1 MKRKYFNITLVLTA
15 LIFISSCTKDWEE
28 MNTDPNNPTDGPMTN
43 LLANAIATTGLSFYD
58 SWNQMNSSL
67 SYAGHVTKI
76 AYIDEARYN
85 FRPGILEA
93 DFTNYYRIQQDLL
106 KVIGKAQAT
115 ENKYAEAAAIT
126 LSVYNWQQAVDK
138 WGDIPYS
145 EALTAETEANLTPA
159 YDAAESIYAD
169 LLTKLEYANT
179 LFNSPASAAN
189 VLGAGD
195 FLYGEDADGWQM
207 FCNALHLRLAI
218 RTQNSAELNKVLGN
232 AATYPLFTSND
243 DEAKLKWPG
252 VSPYKEPWASD
263 NDGRDDHGVAK
274 TFIDMMLNLADPRL
288 PVFAEKN
295 TSGIYNGAPEGA
307 PNGAFNVNDIS
318 RIGVKYRNDYAGYSY
333 FLRYSEQ
340 EFIKAEAYLMAGNA
354 SNAKA
359 AYEAGVAASFDETG
373 KTADLAAYMAKPEVA
388 WDNLTVYSNLEKVYL
403 QKWIALFKQGQEL
416 WAENRRTDFPVM
428 PAAIGSVFPGHNRQP
443 FREPYPNEE
452 FTLNGANIGTA
463 AAGIVD
469 YYWGKQLFWDKRT
482 GVN

>member
-67 SYAGHVTKI
+67 SYAGHITKI

-85 FRPGILEA
+85 FRPGVLET
-93 DFTNYYRIQQDLL
+93 DFRNYYYIQQDLL

-115 ENKYAEAAAIT
+115 ENKYAEAAALT

-159 YDAAESIYAD
+159 YDDAAAIYAD

-179 LFNSPASAAN
+179 LFNSPPSALN

-195 FLYGEDADGWQM
+195 FLYGNDADKWQK

-218 RTQNSAELNKVLGN
+218 RTQNVAELNKVL
-232 AATYPLFTSND
+232 AAPATYPLFND
-243 DEAKLKWPG
+243 NSEEAKLHWPG
-252 VSPYKEPWASD
+252 VAPYKEPWAND
-263 NDGRDDHGVAK
+263 NDGRDDHGMAK
-274 TFIDMMLNLADPRL
+274 TFIDMMLALADPRL
-288 PVFAEKN
+288 PVYAEK
-295 TSGIYNGAPEGA
+295 TSAGIYNGAPEGA
-307 PNGAFNVNDIS
+307 PNNAFNVNDIS
-318 RIGVKYRNDYAGYSY
+318 RIGTKYRNDYAGYSY
-333 FLRYSEQ
+333 FLRFSEQ
-340 EFIKAEAYLMAGNA
+340 EFIKAEAYLLAGNA
-354 SNAKA
+354 SAAKA
-359 AYEAGVAASFDETG
+359 AYESGVAASFEETG
-373 KTADLAAYMAKPEVA
+373 MTSSLAAYMTKAEVA
-388 WDNLTVYSNLEKVYL
+388 WDNNTVYNNKTKIWL

-428 PAAIGSVFPGHNRQP
+428 PAAIGSVFSGHNRQP
-443 FREPYPNEE
+443 FREPYPNNE
-452 FTLNGANIGTA
+452 FTLNGASIAPA

>member
-1 MKRKYFNITLVLTA
+1 
-15 LIFISSCTKDWEE
+15 

-67 SYAGHVTKI
+67 SYAGHITKI

-85 FRPGILEA
+85 FRPGTLEA
-93 DFTNYYRIQQDLL
+93 DFRNYYYIQQDLL
-106 KVIGKAQAT
+106 KVIGKAQAN
-115 ENKYAEAAAIT
+115 ENKYAEAAALT

-145 EALTAETEANLTPA
+145 EALTAETESNLTPA
-159 YDAAESIYAD
+159 YDDAAAIYAD

-179 LFNSPASAAN
+179 LFNSPASALN

-195 FLYGEDADGWQM
+195 FLYGNSPKKWQK

-218 RTQNSAELNKVLGN
+218 RTQNVAELNKVM
-232 AATYPLFTSND
+232 AAPTTYPLFANNA
-243 DEAKLKWPG
+243 DEAKLHWPG
-252 VSPYKEPWASD
+252 VAPYKEPWASD
-263 NDGRDDHGVAK
+263 NDTRDDHGMAK
-274 TFIDMMLNLADPRL
+274 TFIDMMLALADPRL

-295 TSGIYNGAPEGA
+295 TSGIYRGAPEGA

-318 RIGVKYRNDYAGYSY
+318 RIGTMYRNNYAGYSY
-333 FLRYSEQ
+333 FLRFSEQ
-340 EFIKAEAYLMAGNA
+340 EFIRAEAYLLAGNA
-354 SNAKA
+354 SAAKT
-359 AYEAGVAASFDETG
+359 AYESGVAASFAETG
-373 KTADLAAYMAKPEVA
+373 MTASLATYLAKPQVA
-388 WDNLTVYSNLEKVYL
+388 WDNNTVYNNKTKIWL

-428 PAAIGSVFPGHNRQP
+428 PAAIGSVFSGHNRQP
-443 FREPYPNEE
+443 FREPYPNNE
-452 FTLNGANIGTA
+452 FTLNGSSIAPA

-482 GVN
+482 NVH